1 MITKF
6 EDLKI
11 KINLKNIVSIGILA
25 FAISCSNDK
34 STNLTITGLWK
45 LESMKVRDTA
55 MNTWT
60 DYKGGMDGYLLYDG
74 NGHVALH
81 LYEKGYEKA
90 GIEFPNFNDSIALE
104 ALKHI
109 TKSYYYMGNYKV
121 SERDSIVSHF
131 KLSHSNPSEFGL
143 TAERRFYFR
152 GDTLVMQ
159 PVERKNSKLKL
170 KWLKTD

>member
-1 MITKF
+1 MKIKKN
-6 EDLKI
+6 LKI
-11 KINLKNIVSIGILA
+11 IVSIGFLA
-25 FAISCSNDK
+25 FAFSCSNDK
-34 STNLTITGLWK
+34 PTNPTITGLWK
-45 LESMKVRDTA
+45 LESMKVRDTST
-55 MNTWT
+55 NTWS

-74 NGHVALH
+74 TGHVALH

-90 GIEFPNFNDSIALE
+90 GIEFPNFNDSIPLE

-121 SERDSIVSHF
+121 SEKDSIVSHY

-143 TAERRFYFR
+143 TAERRFYFS

-170 KWLKTD
+170 KWLKAK

>member
-1 MITKF
+1 MKS
-6 EDLKI
+6 LKY
-11 KINLKNIVSIGILA
+11 IVSAGILA
-25 FAISCSNDK
+25 FAFSCQKDKPSIPKIS
-34 STNLTITGLWK
+34 GLWK
-45 LESMKVRDTA
+45 LESMKVRDTTK
-55 MNTWT
+55 NIWS
-60 DYKGGMDGYLLYDG
+60 DYKGGMDGYLFYDG

-90 GIEFPNFNDSIALE
+90 GIEFPNFNDSIPLE

-121 SERDSIVSHF
+121 SEADSIVSHF

-143 TAERRFYFR
+143 TAERRFYFS

-170 KWLKTD
+170 KWLKKDLK

>member
-1 MITKF
+1 LIIKTK
-6 EDLKI
+6 
-11 KINLKNIVSIGILA
+11 NLKNLRNIIVIGLLVII
-25 FAISCSNDK
+25 FGCQENK
-34 STNLTITGLWK
+34 PEPQKLTALWK

-55 MNTWT
+55 TNSWS
-60 DYKGGMDGYLLYDG
+60 DYKGGMDGYLLYDE

-90 GIEFPNFNDSIALE
+90 GIEFPNFNDTISLE
-104 ALKHI
+104 ALKYI

-121 SERDSIVSHF
+121 SEKDSIVSHY

-143 TAERRFYFR
+143 TAERRFYFT

-170 KWLKTD
+170 KWLKKK

>member
-1 MITKF
+1 MT
-6 EDLKI
+6 I
-11 KINLKNIVSIGILA
+11 KSNNLKSLKSIIVIVLLVIT
-25 FAISCSNDK
+25 FSCQNHK
-34 STNLTITGLWK
+34 PSTPKITGLWK

-55 MNTWT
+55 TNTWS
-60 DYKGGMDGYLLYDG
+60 DYKGGMDGYLLYDES
-74 NGHVALH
+74 GHVALH

-90 GIEFPNFNDSIALE
+90 GMEFPNFNDTISLE
-104 ALKHI
+104 ALKYI

-121 SERDSIVSHF
+121 SEKDSIVSHY

-143 TAERRFYFR
+143 TAERRFFFS

-170 KWLKTD
+170 KWLKAE

>member
-1 MITKF
+1 M
-6 EDLKI
+6 KI
-11 KINLKNIVSIGILA
+11 KKNLKVIVSAGILA
-25 FAISCSNDK
+25 LLFSCQNNESK
-34 STNLTITGLWK
+34 PQKLKALWK

-55 MNTWT
+55 TNTWSH
-60 DYKGGMDGYLLYDG
+60 YKDGMDGYLLYDG

-81 LYEKGYEKA
+81 LYEKGYENTGLK
-90 GIEFPNFNDSIALE
+90 FPNFNDTISLE

-121 SERDSIVSHF
+121 SEKDSIVSHY

-143 TAERRFYFR
+143 TAERRFYFN

-159 PVERKNSKLKL
+159 PVERKNANLKL
-170 KWLKTD
+170 KWLKVG

>member
-1 MITKF
+1 LITKF
-6 EDLKI
+6 KNLRI
-11 KINLKNIVSIGILA
+11 KIIVSVIILA
-25 FAISCSNDK
+25 VTFSCNNDMPSNP
-34 STNLTITGLWK
+34 TITGLWK
-45 LESMKVRDTA
+45 LESMKVRDTVT
-55 MNTWT
+55 NTWS
-60 DYKGGMDGYLLYDG
+60 DYKGGMDGYLLYDK
-74 NGHVALH
+74 NKHVALH

-90 GIEFPNFNDSIALE
+90 GIEFPNFNDSISLE

-121 SERDSIVSHF
+121 SEADSIVSHF

-143 TAERRFYFR
+143 TAERRFYFS

-170 KWLKTD
+170 KWLQVK